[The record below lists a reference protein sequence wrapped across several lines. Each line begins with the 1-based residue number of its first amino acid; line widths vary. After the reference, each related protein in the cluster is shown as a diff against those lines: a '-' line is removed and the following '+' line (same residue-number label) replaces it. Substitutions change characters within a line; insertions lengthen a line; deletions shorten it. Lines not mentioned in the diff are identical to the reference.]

1 MLKHSS
7 EHRVRH
13 CGELCRCLKMWEV
26 LSLTMCSRTR
36 VINAERFRRLLSHK
50 RGFANLQNVIV
61 TASIL
66 SWFVHILKYV
76 MFGVKDPIPR
86 GLRTCVVYK
95 FFMCGLWCLLCR
107 QNLSHFQNWRWQKNC
122 RNMFLKDVF
131 YFLKFVKYLL
141 LSWPIH
147 FDLNAPVWEKSPYFC
162 IKVKSKSST
171 RSTPSLKTYL
181 CLSNSSEMCGQS
193 TQQEFQREIREVKHD
208 FYSKREMATW
218 HFKFVF
224 WHFLHL
230 KLR

>member
-1 MLKHSS
+1 
-7 EHRVRH
+7 
-13 CGELCRCLKMWEV
+13 MWEV

-50 RGFANLQNVIV
+50 RGFANLQSVIV

-76 MFGVKDPIPR
+76 MFGVKDPIPC

-95 FFMCGLWCLLCR
+95 FFYVRAVMPAMSAKPLSFSELKMTEELSKHVFKRCL
-107 QNLSHFQNWRWQKNC
+107 
-122 RNMFLKDVF
+122 
-131 YFLKFVKYLL
+131 YFLKFAKYLL

-162 IKVKSKSST
+162 IKVESKSST
-171 RSTPSLKTYL
+171 RSTRSLKTYL

-218 HFKFVF
+218 HFKFVADTSCT
-224 WHFLHL
+224 
-230 KLR
+230 